1 MPPCWP
7 CLVCE
12 RVIVDGKAGLARSEV
27 ASCLAAV
34 AGIPLLHRAS
44 IQLALAAVRQA
55 IGVAN
60 PGALSV
66 LVSVNLTLS
75 AVSHGVRP
83 RWFSHAWF
91 SHASTHCDASCLHLS
106 LLLQY
111 RRQFPRQVLCCRK
124 SPCRRCTS
132 EVCLALA
139 PSVRCLCPG
148 GRAVT
153 WRWR

>member
-12 RVIVDGKAGLARSEV
+12 RVIVDGKAGLARSEA
-27 ASCLAAV
+27 ASFLAAV
-34 AGIPLLHRAS
+34 AGIPLLHRTS

-75 AVSHGVRP
+75 QQYPTVCARDGFHMNGSFVPLRTVMPGS
-83 RWFSHAWF
+83 F
-91 SHASTHCDASCLHLS
+91 ASASCS
-106 LLLQY
+106 STTATS
-111 RRQFPRQVLCCRK
+111 RD
-124 SPCRRCTS
+124 RC
-132 EVCLALA
+132 
-139 PSVRCLCPG
+139 SVAANRHVDAAQA
-148 GRAVT
+148 RSA
-153 WRWR
+153 WRWLLR